1 MVVDDAEV
9 ENCLNNFFSN
19 IVKNPEIPKY
29 EVGDE
34 LHLNTNSHPTFQKC
48 FSTQHCRVLM
58 FERWENAFDN
68 AKVFRTLLTD
78 LSKAFGCGCHDFLI
92 AKLNAYDL
100 SLSALKPLHNYPQ
113 NRKQIT
119 KNCLAYGL
127 WVSNIWTT
135 SIRPPAV
142 AERVLWNR
150 VWPSV
155 WLSVWLSVCLNPTS
169 NYAWQ
174 GQIFWEKNIFPKK
187 WAKWPQN

>member
-113 NRKQIT
+113 NRKQI